1 MNKSINS
8 HSNRNLPALWPW
20 ALALYERP
28 GVRDALLK
36 LQDEANL
43 DVCELLWGFWL
54 LTHDRT
60 PAVDSASVLAPV
72 RQWQQHY
79 TQPLRQLRR
88 DLKAQAADRPELEQM
103 RTHIKKAELQGERET
118 LRRLEALGISASI
131 PRPEHLP
138 FEALLRPL
146 IGELESHHQQLI
158 SHLRLESENMAPPS
172 C

>member
-1 MNKSINS
+1 MGS

-28 GVRDALLK
+28 GVSDALLE
-36 LQDEANL
+36 LQDEAGL
-43 DVCELLWGFWL
+43 DVCELLWGLWL
-54 LTHDRT
+54 LAHDRA
-60 PAVDSASVLAPV
+60 PVADLDSVLAPV

-103 RTHIKKAELQGERET
+103 RTHIKKAELQSERET
-118 LRRLEALGISASI
+118 LRQLEVLAVSVAQT
-131 PRPEHLP
+131 RPVHLP
-138 FEALLRPL
+138 FEVLLRPL
-146 IGELESHHQQLI
+146 TGELNTRHHQLI
-158 SHLRLESENMAPPS
+158 SHLRLESENMAPTS

>member
-1 MNKSINS
+1 MGA

-20 ALALYERP
+20 ALAFYERP
-28 GVRDALLK
+28 GVSDALLE
-36 LQDEANL
+36 LQDEAGL

-60 PAVDSASVLAPV
+60 PVADPASALAPV

-88 DLKAQAADRPELEQM
+88 DLKAQVADRPELEQM
-103 RTHIKKAELQGERET
+103 RTHIKKAELQGEHET

-131 PRPEHLP
+131 PRPEHFS
-138 FEALLRPL
+138 FEALLHPL
-146 IGELESHHQQLI
+146 IGELEIHHQRLI